1 MALGLAAWLLL
12 GAPSWALQEDPSP
25 AAEVPTEESAES
37 GEVPESTRIKIGT
50 PLGLDPA
57 LTAIAF
63 KKKPALTET
72 LISETAD
79 AGAA

>member
-1 MALGLAAWLLL
+1 MNDQNPNSDKLAQDLNELQDAHVDDICKKMAETVQRHKDVRTVL
-12 GAPSWALQEDPSP
+12 
-25 AAEVPTEESAES
+25 
-37 GEVPESTRIKIGT
+37 
-50 PLGLDPA
+50 
-57 LTAIAF
+57 AF